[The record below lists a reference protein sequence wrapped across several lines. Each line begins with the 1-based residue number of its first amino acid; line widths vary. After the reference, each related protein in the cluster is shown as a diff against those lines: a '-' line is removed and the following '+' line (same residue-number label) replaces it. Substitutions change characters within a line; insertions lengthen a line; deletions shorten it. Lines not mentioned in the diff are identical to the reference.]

1 MPYKTSHM
9 YMRNLQMEQDTRQK
23 QRYLRC
29 HSSSPIRLVAL
40 YLCMPYRC
48 LRMPCSVLF
57 VFPLCHWCAGRKDRQ
72 RGPSSGWLPP
82 CTRQW
87 RQLHCVIILWASTS
101 QTLCLCAPCPCLRVP
116 CSACLS
122 CMLLTQSL
130 YCRTMGTIKCGEWPN
145 PINVPNFPTF
155 QYYFGDCRHS
165 KTLANGFW
173 CKYFRRSWLV
183 HLCVRLFGGKV
194 LRMFSLFFKNEK
206 HFSVSGYSTVTRIAW
221 IVWKNNSVPLLEGLD
236 QVYVAQIHVDL
247 SSQVFFG
254 GFAGNELTTSGLT
267 VPRSDPATELVL
279 HRLGSKG
286 DMQYFAEPKG

>member
-145 PINVPNFPTF
+145 PINVPSFPTF
-155 QYYFGDCRHS
+155 QYCRQS
-165 KTLANGFW
+165 IADIAKL
-173 CKYFRRSWLV
+173 
-183 HLCVRLFGGKV
+183 
-194 LRMFSLFFKNEK
+194 LRM
-206 HFSVSGYSTVTRIAW
+206 VSGANIFAALGWCTFACDCSGEKCSECFHFFSKMRNIFQYQGTLPWPELLGLFEKIIQYPCLRVLIRST
-221 IVWKNNSVPLLEGLD
+221 
-236 QVYVAQIHVDL
+236 
-247 SSQVFFG
+247 
-254 GFAGNELTTSGLT
+254 
-267 VPRSDPATELVL
+267 
-279 HRLGSKG
+279 
-286 DMQYFAEPKG
+286 